1 MKKYKVGYT
10 TGVFD
15 MFHIGHLNILKRAKE
30 QCEYLIVGVST
41 DDLVKSYKGKT
52 PIIPYEERFAIVEA
66 IRYVDRVV
74 PQETMD
80 KMQMWKELNFDAL
93 FHGSD
98 WKGSAMYNDLIVQFR
113 EVGTDVVFL
122 PHTAGVSST
131 LLSEV
136 LHNLQNDAGL

>member
-30 QCEYLIVGVST
+30 QCEFLIVGVST
-41 DDLVKSYKGKT
+41 DELVENYKHKR
-52 PIIPYEERFAIVEA
+52 PIVPFEERIAIVEA
-66 IRYVDRVV
+66 IKYVDKVV
-74 PQETMD
+74 PQISMD
-80 KMQMWKELNFDAL
+80 KTIAWNSLHFDAM

-98 WKGSAMYNDLIVQFR
+98 WQNTEMYNKIVKDL
-113 EVGTDVVFL
+113 EDVGAEVVFL

-136 LHNLQNDAGL
+136 LHKIQEDKE